1 MPAHGVGADDG
12 ASPPQFRDIG
22 EAADLGYRITCGDSG
37 TESLLDVNGQG
48 ACFLAYDSDGHLDL
62 YLTNYGLNR
71 LYRNGGGEFLDIS
84 EAAGV
89 SGPDWKPAKW
99 SMGAEF
105 ADIDNDGDQD
115 LNVVN
120 DSSPNFYCTNRGDR
134 TFEDVSWESAGT
146 VNEHGE
152 SEGSKGLTVGDYN
165 NDGRLDIFISN
176 FVKQS
181 NTLYENDGDNLFLD
195 QTTALGLDPVGFNF
209 SGWGTKFFDFDNDGW
224 LDLFVTNGHTDER
237 LELSFPSDSMLS
249 PTACCGTNPVRGSW
263 TFPAKPVFAR

>member
-1 MPAHGVGADDG
+1 MPAHGAGADDG
-12 ASPPQFRDIG
+12 AYPPQFRDIG
-22 EAADLGYRITCGDSG
+22 EEADLGYRITCGDSG

-48 ACFLAYDSDGHLDL
+48 ACFLAYDSDGHL
-62 YLTNYGLNR
+62 
-71 LYRNGGGEFLDIS
+71 
-84 EAAGV
+84 
-89 SGPDWKPAKW
+89 
-99 SMGAEF
+99 
-105 ADIDNDGDQD
+105 D

-181 NTLYENDGDNLFLD
+181 NTLYENDGDNLLLD

-209 SGWGTKFFDFDNDGW
+209 SGWGTKFVDFDNDGW
-224 LDLFVTNGHTDER
+224 LDLFVTSGHTDER

-263 TFPAKPVFAR
+263 TLPAKPVFAR